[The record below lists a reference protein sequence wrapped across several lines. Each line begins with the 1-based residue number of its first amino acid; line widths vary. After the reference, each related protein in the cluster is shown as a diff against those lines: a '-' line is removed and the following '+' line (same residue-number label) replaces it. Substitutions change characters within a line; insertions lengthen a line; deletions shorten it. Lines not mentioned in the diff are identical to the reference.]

1 MELIFL
7 EFLNSKNTLT
17 IENFSG
23 YSFERLVQQILRK
36 ELDRDEGIFK
46 SLDLE
51 SVARKY

>member
-7 EFLNSKNTLT
+7 ELLNSKKTLT

-23 YSFERLVQQILRK
+23 YSFEILVQQILRK
-36 ELDRDEGIFK
+36 ELDRDERIFK
-46 SLDLE
+46 SPDLE